1 VTTLPSNFESLVE
14 DHLDGELTPEGFDEL
29 CNELRGNERNTLE
42 FATAWLIHSLLHD
55 LVNQECVQANT
66 LAEVIAAKGD
76 GTTLRRPA
84 GIRKRLWLAVLG
96 LSAVLLVAATV
107 GTLVYRSMPPT
118 AVAMLTQTANCRWD
132 GAAPVDGALLKP
144 GQTLHLLDG
153 HALVTFTSGARVV
166 VEGPSQLVLES
177 PARMA
182 LNGGALTAKVPSH
195 AVGFT
200 VNMPL
205 GKIVDLGTEFSLRV
219 RPDHSCGVQVFR
231 GMVELRLLDKTGKLD
246 ESPLRLP
253 EGAGVK
259 VDAKVGQAES
269 VTYDE
274 SQRIVMP

>member
-1 VTTLPSNFESLVE
+1 MLQ
-14 DHLDGELTPEGFDEL
+14 
-29 CNELRGNERNTLE
+29 
-42 FATAWLIHSLLHD
+42 FARAWLMHSLLRD
-55 LVNQECVQANT
+55 LVSQECVHANT
-66 LAEVIAAKGD
+66 LAEVIAAKDD
-76 GTTLRRPA
+76 GATPHRPA
-84 GIRKRLWLAVLG
+84 GIHRRLRLAVLG
-96 LSAVLLVAATV
+96 ISAVLLVAATV
-107 GTLVYRSMPPT
+107 GTLVYRSMPPAT
-118 AVAMLTQTANCRWD
+118 VAMLTQTANCRWD
-132 GAAPVDGALLKP
+132 GAAPVDGALLKS

-166 VEGPSQLVLES
+166 IEGPSQLVLET

-182 LNGGALTAKVPSH
+182 LNDGALTARVPSH

-231 GMVELRLLDKTGKLD
+231 GMVELRLVDKTGKSD
-246 ESPLRLP
+246 EPPLRLP
-253 EGAGVK
+253 EGVGVK

-269 VTYDE
+269 VPYDE

>member
-1 VTTLPSNFESLVE
+1 VTTTPSSFESLVE
-14 DHLDGELTPEGFDEL
+14 DHLDGELTPERFDEL
-29 CNELRGNERNTLE
+29 CNDLRGNEQNMLQFGR
-42 FATAWLIHSLLHD
+42 AWLIHSLLCN
-55 LVNQECVQANT
+55 LVNQECVHANT
-66 LAEVIAAKGD
+66 LAEVIAAKDD
-76 GTTLRRPA
+76 GAGFHRPA
-84 GIRKRLWLAVLG
+84 GIHRRLRLAVLG
-96 LSAVLLVAATV
+96 ISAVLLVAATV

-118 AVAMLTQTANCRWD
+118 TVAMLTQTANCRWD
-132 GAAPVDGALLKP
+132 GAAPVDGALLKM

-153 HALVTFTSGARVV
+153 HALLTFTSGARVV
-166 VEGPSQLVLES
+166 IEGPSQLVLETPGS
-177 PARMA
+177 MM
-182 LNGGALTAKVPSH
+182 LSGGALTARVPSH

-219 RPDHSCGVQVFR
+219 RADHSCGVQIFR

-253 EGAGVK
+253 EGVGVK
-259 VDAKVGQAES
+259 VDAKGGQAES